1 MLLGLHGGSIVSEGP
16 LQLEVAKCD
25 LCDLPNDC

>member
-16 LQLEVAKCD
+16 QLEVAKCD